1 MSSQLN
7 PGAPVAVPVNGG
19 GLVSLKGQ
27 RGPVRRGAAGR
38 ASSEYVSEMDSRW
51 LWFVHRLFGTC

>member
-1 MSSQLN
+1 MD
-7 PGAPVAVPVNGG
+7 GG

-27 RGPVRRGAAGR
+27 KGAVRRGAAGR